1 MRCAAN
7 AMQSLTQAGP
17 CNRRPEPVPDTG
29 SCISAVLICG
39 TAKRASCL
47 SVVPPR
53 SYLHYL
59 CAYAADTASMT
70 RAIPTAY
77 SGYQPSAHT
86 NTRDSLCEVLQIP
99 QIAAKLRVVLR
110 CTVPM
115 SAEEVPA
122 GCRRC
127 QSQATLTHATH
138 ATHAST
144 WGTAPIS
151 SGTGIQWVPYVSHRC
166 QAKRQGGAHGHA
178 QAQRDAR
185 A

>member
-1 MRCAAN
+1 MRCVAD
-7 AMQSLTQAGP
+7 AMQSLTQRGP
-17 CNRRPEPVPDTG
+17 CNRRPEPVSDTG

-59 CAYAADTASMT
+59 CAYAPDTASMT
-70 RAIPTAY
+70 RAIPT
-77 SGYQPSAHT
+77 G
-86 NTRDSLCEVLQIP
+86 I
-99 QIAAKLRVVLR
+99 LRV
-110 CTVPM
+110 
-115 SAEEVPA
+115 SAVGA
-122 GCRRC
+122 HKYARWLVRSTTDTADSGKAACGIALYRTDVCRRSPGRLPAVSIAGDIDPC
-127 QSQATLTHATH
+127 DPCDPCVNL
-138 ATHAST
+138 
-144 WGTAPIS
+144 GTALIS
-151 SGTGIQWVPYVSHRC
+151 SGSGIQWVPYMSHRR